1 MMNKLKNK
9 LLFIFSLFSITIL
22 NLQVVFATN
31 KSNSTIKGTGKEI
44 LKSGKDA
51 ISKVVNSN
59 ASFLA
64 QESFIQNISW
74 AQMIYYFILPL
85 AVFAILL
92 IVINSIIFRKNIDT
106 AMILV
111 GVGLTIGLQFLLF
124 EPLNNISSGNI
135 LNNIG
140 TFFSKLFNS
149 DAKISSEIKLF
160 PWAIIFDIILGFV
173 GLAVHNL
180 FIDHR
185 VADKSQG
192 IKVIIGQIIVC
203 VILIALKTN
212 TII

>member
-1 MMNKLKNK
+1 MNRLKN
-9 LLFIFSLFSITIL
+9 IFSLFSITIL

-31 KSNSTIKGTGKEI
+31 KSNSTVKETGKEI

-92 IVINSIIFRKNIDT
+92 IVINSILLRKNIDT

-111 GVGLTIGLQFLLF
+111 GVGLIIGLQFLLY
-124 EPLNNISSGNI
+124 EPLNSLSSGNI
-135 LNNIG
+135 LNNVG

-149 DAKISSEIKLF
+149 DAKIGSEIKLF
-160 PWAIIFDIILGFV
+160 PYAIILDIILGFV
-173 GLAVHNL
+173 GLLIHNL

-192 IKVIIGQIIVC
+192 IKVLIGQIIVC
-203 VILIALKTN
+203 VILITLKTN
-212 TII
+212 MII